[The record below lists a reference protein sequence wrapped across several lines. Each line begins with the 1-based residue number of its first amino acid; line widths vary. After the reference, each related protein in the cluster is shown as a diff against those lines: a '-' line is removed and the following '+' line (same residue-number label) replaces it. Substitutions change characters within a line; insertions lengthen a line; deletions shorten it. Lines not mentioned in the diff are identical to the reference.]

1 MQNIG
6 LTISPWV
13 SAQCLKTSKQD
24 GYFWLMMYY
33 SGLACVGIVF
43 NVWLYI
49 DDLRNRGGIL
59 DAVDTGENLNEL
71 MTTPTDENKRRK
83 AKEHFD
89 SPDDD
94 DDMMAVEDDEKIK
107 QDLLTYKQD
116 KNVRDSLKRS
126 VGKKSMQ

>member
-83 AKEHFD
+83 MKEHFD

-94 DDMMAVEDDEKIK
+94 DDMMVVDDDEKIK

>member
-1 MQNIG
+1 
-6 LTISPWV
+6 
-13 SAQCLKTSKQD
+13 
-24 GYFWLMMYY
+24 MMYY
-33 SGLACVGIVF
+33 SGLACIGIVF

-83 AKEHFD
+83 MKEHFA

-94 DDMMAVEDDEKIK
+94 DDVMAVEDDEKIK

>member
-83 AKEHFD
+83 MKEHFD